1 MASNQEKAIRHLQ
14 LGAVYQSQGNM
25 RGAEGEYRKATQ
37 LAPDNYMA
45 HYALGI
51 CCGLSK
57 KFREAYSALE
67 KAARLAPDNVDILLA
82 LAHALKE
89 DRQWARA
96 AEAFERAVALGRTDL
111 GTYRLLGQCYFSA
124 SDFDGARRTYER
136 FIRTDPRNFEGYEK
150 LGATLFMQ
158 KRWAEAATHLEKAV
172 SLGSTNPKRY
182 DMLGLVYVE
191 LRDPAKAA
199 EALRRAVGLEPG
211 NASLHLRLADALR
224 GAFRFDEAKGHA
236 RRALELN
243 PREAGAADM
252 LETIERETAAVG
264 VARRQEAGRVIEQA
278 KCSKGTPFVIGLNRW
293 YVEAFDTKTM
303 IDTLGQLLADAETVR
318 AFRGRVR
325 IELTGFEEGT
335 GGPDEIPEVQ
345 RYVRAVSESFPYW
358 HWFAVTEGPFL
369 KFLLRCL
376 CETGS
381 REEVGGGRGAEC
393 LTGEAGSDELERFM
407 TWQASALEELQ
418 RRFGLSDREVRKRLK
433 EVNKYYRKALR

>member
-1 MASNQEKAIRHLQ
+1 MH
-14 LGAVYQSQGNM
+14 
-25 RGAEGEYRKATQ
+25 GAEGEYRKAAQ

-45 HYALGI
+45 HYTLGI

-57 KFREAYSALE
+57 KFREACSALE
-67 KAARLAPDNVDILLA
+67 KAARLAPDNVEILLA
-82 LAHALKE
+82 LAHALKKE
-89 DRQWARA
+89 RQWTRA
-96 AEAFERAVALGRTDL
+96 AEAFERAVALGRTDPE
-111 GTYRLLGQCYFSA
+111 TFRLTGQCYFNA
-124 SDFDGARRTYER
+124 GDFDGARRTYER
-136 FIRTDPRNFEGYEK
+136 LIRRDPRSFEGYEK

-182 DMLGLVYVE
+182 DMLGFVYVE

-199 EALRRAVGLEPG
+199 EALRRAVELEHG

-243 PREAGAADM
+243 PREAGAADR
-252 LETIERETAAVG
+252 LDTIEREAAAVG
-264 VARRQEAGRVIEQA
+264 AVRRQEAGRVIEQA
-278 KCSKGTPFVIGLNRW
+278 KHDKGAPLVIGLDRR

-303 IDTLGQLLADAETVR
+303 IDALGQLLADAETVR

-325 IELTGFEEGT
+325 IELTGFEGDTRGT
-335 GGPDEIPEVQ
+335 DEIPEVR
-345 RYVRAVSESFPYW
+345 RYIRAVSESFPYW

-381 REEVGGGRGAEC
+381 REEIGGGGRGE
-393 LTGEAGSDELERFM
+393 EYVRREIGSDELERFM